1 MSERKS
7 EYQVRKEKLEQLRA
21 RGVNPYV
28 ENFDKTHT
36 IGDVISLYDAKT
48 DLRDSEV
55 IVSSPVM
62 QVSTA
67 GRVTLFRTH
76 GKLSFAR
83 IQDGTGEIQV
93 LFHKDNC
100 SIDMAGEHM
109 AEVGLWEQGT
119 SAYKFFEKM
128 IDVGDFVWVRGEVF
142 RTHKGELTIFAPQ
155 FTLLTKA
162 LLPLGDK
169 FHGIEDMDTR
179 LRKRYLDVVFHSD
192 VRDMLY
198 RRSKFWQEMR
208 NFLLKHSFMEVETPI
223 LETTTWWADA
233 NPFATHHNALDLD
246 VFLRISCWELRQ
258 KRLMVAGFEKTFEI
272 GRIFRNEGMSP
283 EHAQDYTQM
292 ENYRAYADY
301 RQMMALVK
309 DMYMHIIDTVYPHK
323 NRKFTIRGYDVDFNQ
338 EWQEI
343 DYATIIK
350 EKTDIDIFTATEE
363 QIEKKLTELHVKYE
377 PHNRIRLIDTL
388 RKYCR
393 KQLSWPAF
401 LVNVPTFISPLA
413 KSKIDKPE
421 LTNRFQVIIA
431 GSEVGN
437 GFSELNDPLDQRS
450 RFEEQQAMR
459 DAGDDEA
466 QMADREYVEALEHG
480 MPPTAWF
487 GVSERLF
494 CFLEDKPIREA
505 QYFPLMKP
513 EHDTTWSEPVI
524 ASETK
529 WSAAI
534 QDSIIYKDNLTAD
547 DREIYKKIRLECL
560 LNEKDAFGDKYDI
573 EAAFT
578 EQEWKDKLRPWRY
591 VVVAFDK
598 KIPVAMMV
606 VMPWKD
612 DNSIGGIFGV
622 YVNEKYRKQ
631 GIAKHMMQMCLS
643 HIFDAL
649 QLDTARID
657 VLTTAPI
664 AKSFYDTLWFVQTET
679 IEEDIN
685 WKQHTAIRMEL
696 TKDAYTKIATSSATP
711 RNDVTYTNLPSTSD
725 AQALADKYL
734 TETRKHCEQVGKIM
748 QYFAKKLWQD
758 QDARYIAGLL
768 HDVDRDHIGK
778 DPHKHLGE
786 EFEKIVGEIDL
797 SDQLIADIR
806 SHYTEKTGVPV
817 DLLIRKYLS
826 AVDEL
831 SGLMYAYSLMRPE
844 WFVGMEAKSVM
855 KKIKDKKFAA
865 GVDREHVRNCEK
877 YLNIPLEEFIPQ
889 VIEALVS

>member
-7 EYQVRKEKLEQLRA
+7 EQQVRKEKLEQLRA
-21 RGVNPYV
+21 RGINPYV

-36 IGDVISLYDAKT
+36 IGDIISSYDTKA

-55 IVSSPVM
+55 IVWSPVM

-67 GRVTLFRTH
+67 WRVTLFRTH

-100 SIDMAGEHM
+100 QINVNGSLVS
-109 AEVGLWEQGT
+109 EVGTGEVWT

-128 IDVGDFVWVRGEVF
+128 IDVGDFVGVRGEVF
-142 RTHKGELTIFAPQ
+142 RTHKGELTIFAPD
-155 FTLLTKA
+155 FMLLTKT

-179 LRKRYLDVVFHSD
+179 LRKRYLDVVFHTD

-208 NFLLKHSFMEVETPI
+208 NFLLKQSFMEVETPI
-223 LETTTWWADA
+223 LETTTGWADA

-246 VFLRISCWELRQ
+246 VFLRISCGELRQ

-272 GRIFRNEGMSP
+272 GRIFRNEWMSP

-309 DMYMHIIDTVYPHK
+309 DMYMHIVDTVYPHK
-323 NRKFTIRGYDVDFNQ
+323 ERKFSIRWYDVDFNQ
-338 EWQEI
+338 EWKEI
-343 DYATIIK
+343 DYATIIQ
-350 EKTDIDIFTATEE
+350 EKTSIDIFTATEA
-363 QIEKKLTELHVKYE
+363 QIEKKLTELNVKYE

-393 KQLSWPAF
+393 KQIAWPAF
-401 LVNVPTFISPLA
+401 LINVPTFISPLA

-431 GSEVGN
+431 WSEVGN

-513 EHDTTWSEPVI
+513 LSHSEHNEEPNI
-524 ASETK
+524 T
-529 WSAAI
+529 
-534 QDSIIYKDNLTAD
+534 YKDTRKES
-547 DREIYKKIRLECL
+547 DREIYKQIRLESL
-560 LNEKDAFGDKYDI
+560 DQEPNAFWGKLNDEKNLTQDQWI
-573 EAAFT
+573 E
-578 EQEWKDKLRPWRY
+578 KMMKPWNY
-591 VVVAFDK
+591 LVIAFDGK
-598 KIPVAMMV
+598 NP
-606 VMPWKD
+606 
-612 DNSIGGIFGV
+612 IGIMRSAAWRENPEQAGLFAV
-622 YVNEKYRKQ
+622 YVKKEYRRQ
-631 GIAKHMMQMCLS
+631 GIASTLLDRCIGFVKNTLNLNKMTLHVNQS
-643 HIFDAL
+643 EQAAV
-649 QLDTARID
+649 QLYKNKWFVDKGIVTNEDGQQRID
-657 VLTTAPI
+657 
-664 AKSFYDTLWFVQTET
+664 
-679 IEEDIN
+679 
-685 WKQHTAIRMEL
+685 MEL
-696 TKDAYTKIATSSATP
+696 ILSAEEESADYTKIPKVSE
-711 RNDVTYTNLPSTSD
+711 

-758 QDARYIAGLL
+758 QDAWYIAGLL

-778 DPHKHLGE
+778 DASKHLGE

-826 AVDEL
+826 SVDEL

-844 WFVGMEAKSVM
+844 WFTGMEAKSVI

-865 GVDREHVRNCEK
+865 GVDREHVRNCET
-877 YLNIPLEEFIPQ
+877 YLNIPLEEFILQ
-889 VIEALVS
+889 MIEALTS

>member
-7 EYQVRKEKLEQLRA
+7 EYQVRKEKLEHLRV
-21 RGVNPYV
+21 RGINPYV

-36 IGDVISLYDAKT
+36 IRDIIASYDPKA
-48 DLRDSEV
+48 DLRNSEV
-55 IVSSPVM
+55 IVWSPVM

-67 GRVTLFRTH
+67 WRVTLFRTH

-93 LFHKDNC
+93 MFHRDNC
-100 SIDMAGEHM
+100 YIDVAGEHM
-109 AEVGLWEQGT
+109 SEIGSWEEGT
-119 SAYKFFEKM
+119 SAYKFFEKYV
-128 IDVGDFVWVRGEVF
+128 DVGDFVWVRGEVF
-142 RTHKGELTIFAPQ
+142 HTHKGELTIFAPQ
-155 FTLLTKA
+155 FMLLTKA

-198 RRSKFWQEMR
+198 RRSKFWQSMR
-208 NFLLKHSFMEVETPI
+208 EFLLKQNFMEVETPI

-246 VFLRISCWELRQ
+246 VFLRISCGELRQ

-272 GRIFRNEGMSP
+272 GRIFRNEWMSP

-323 NRKFTIRGYDVDFNQ
+323 NRKFTIRWYEVDFNQ

-343 DYATIIK
+343 DYATIIQ
-350 EKTDIDIFTATEE
+350 EKTSIDIFTATEQE
-363 QIEKKLTELHVKYE
+363 IESKLRELNVKYE

-401 LVNVPTFISPLA
+401 LINVPTFISPLA
-413 KSKIDKPE
+413 KSKIDRPE

-513 EHDTTWSEPVI
+513 EHNPSKETVI
-524 ASETK
+524 ARSG
-529 WSAAI
+529 SDVAI
-534 QDSIIYKDNLTAD
+534 QDMITYKDNLSPD

-560 LNEKDAFGDKYDI
+560 SCEKDAFGDKYDV
-573 EAAFT
+573 ESAFT
-578 EQEWKDKLRPWRY
+578 EQEWKDKMQKGYLIL
-591 VVVAFDK
+591 AFDK
-598 KIPVAMMV
+598 NVPVGIMRAMPRKEDPSV
-606 VMPWKD
+606 
-612 DNSIGGIFGV
+612 GGIFAV
-622 YVNEKYRKQ
+622 YVNESYRSQ
-631 GIAKHMMQMCLS
+631 GIASHMLQKCIH
-643 HIFDAL
+643 HIFTTL
-649 QLDTARID
+649 NLKKVRLD
-657 VLTTAPI
+657 VFESAPI
-664 AKSFYDTLWFVQTET
+664 AKSFYEKHWFKAVWSKETE
-679 IEEDIN
+679 INGKIYPDIV
-685 WKQHTAIRMEL
+685 MEL
-696 TKDAYTKIATSSATP
+696 TKDDYSKITTSSTTP
-711 RNDVTYTNLPSTSD
+711 RNDVVYTNLPSTSQ
-725 AQALADKYL
+725 AQALANKYL
-734 TETRKHCEQVGKIM
+734 TDTLQHCEQVAKVM
-748 QYFAKKLWQD
+748 QHFAHKLWQD
-758 QDARYIAGLL
+758 QDAWYIAWLL
-768 HDVDRDHIGK
+768 HDIDRDYIDK
-778 DPHKHLGE
+778 DPTRHLGE
-786 EFEKIVGEIDL
+786 EFEKIVSEVDL
-797 SDQLIADIR
+797 PAQLIADIR
-806 SHYTEKTGVPV
+806 SHYTEKTGVPI
-817 DLLIRKYLS
+817 DILIRQYLAS
-826 AVDEL
+826 VDEL
-831 SGLMYAYSLMRPE
+831 TWFIHAYSLMRPE
-844 WFVGMEAKSVM
+844 GYSGMESKSVI
-855 KKIKDKKFAA
+855 KKLKDKKFAA
-865 GVDREHVRNCEK
+865 GVSRDHCRYCETL
-877 YLNIPLEEFIPQ
+877 LNIPLAEFIPE
-889 VIEALVS
+889 VIGALSA

>member
-1 MSERKS
+1 MTERKS

-21 RGVNPYV
+21 RGINPYV

-36 IGDVISLYDAKT
+36 IGDILASFENKA

-55 IVSSPVM
+55 IVWSPRM

-67 GRVTLFRTH
+67 WRVTLFRTH

-93 LFHKDNC
+93 LFHRDNC
-100 SIDMAGEHM
+100 HIDVAGEHM
-109 AEVGLWEQGT
+109 AEVWLWEEGT
-119 SAYKFFEKM
+119 SAYKFIEKY
-128 IDVGDFVWVRGEVF
+128 IDVGDFIGVSGEVF

-155 FTLLTKA
+155 FMLLTKT

-198 RRSKFWQEMR
+198 RRSKFWQSMR
-208 NFLLKHSFMEVETPI
+208 EFLLKQSFMEVETPI
-223 LETTTWWADA
+223 LETTTGWADA

-246 VFLRISCWELRQ
+246 VFLRISCGELRQ

-301 RQMMALVK
+301 RQMMTLVK

-323 NRKFTIRGYDVDFNQ
+323 NRKFTIRWYEVDFNQ

-350 EKTDIDIFTATEE
+350 EKTQIDIFTATE
-363 QIEKKLTELHVKYE
+363 QDIEAKLTELQVKYE

-413 KSKIDKPE
+413 KSKVDKPE

-437 GFSELNDPLDQRS
+437 GFSELNDPLDQRA

-513 EHDTTWSEPVI
+513 ENIWSSSSWK
-524 ASETK
+524 SEATEG
-529 WSAAI
+529 SSTI
-534 QDSIIYKDNLTAD
+534 NLDSSLHSEWQT
-547 DREIYKKIRLECL
+547 
-560 LNEKDAFGDKYDI
+560 YD
-573 EAAFT
+573 
-578 EQEWKDKLRPWRY
+578 
-591 VVVAFDK
+591 
-598 KIPVAMMV
+598 
-606 VMPWKD
+606 
-612 DNSIGGIFGV
+612 
-622 YVNEKYRKQ
+622 
-631 GIAKHMMQMCLS
+631 
-643 HIFDAL
+643 
-649 QLDTARID
+649 
-657 VLTTAPI
+657 
-664 AKSFYDTLWFVQTET
+664 
-679 IEEDIN
+679 
-685 WKQHTAIRMEL
+685 
-696 TKDAYTKIATSSATP
+696 
-711 RNDVTYTNLPSTSD
+711 NLPSKTD
-725 AQALADKYL
+725 AQSLADKYL

-758 QDARYIAGLL
+758 TDARYIAGLL

-778 DPHKHLGE
+778 DPSKHLGE

-806 SHYTEKTGVPV
+806 SHYTEKTWVPV

-826 AVDEL
+826 AIDEL

-844 WFVGMEAKSVM
+844 WFNGMEAKSVM

-877 YLNIPLEEFIPQ
+877 YLNIPLEEFIPSM
-889 VIEALVS
+889 IEALVS

>member
-21 RGVNPYV
+21 RGINPYV

-36 IGDVISLYDAKT
+36 IGDIITSYDVKT
-48 DLRDSEV
+48 DLRDSEI
-55 IVSSPVM
+55 IVWSPVM

-67 GRVTLFRTH
+67 WRVTLFRTH

-83 IQDGTGEIQV
+83 IQDGTWEIQV

-100 SIDMAGEHM
+100 QIDVNGSLL
-109 AEVGLWEQGT
+109 AEVGNGESWT

-128 IDVGDFVWVRGEVF
+128 IDVGDFVGVSGEVF

-155 FTLLTKA
+155 FMLLTKA

-208 NFLLKHSFMEVETPI
+208 NFLLKQSFMEVETPI

-301 RQMMALVK
+301 RQMMTLVK

-323 NRKFTIRGYDVDFNQ
+323 ERKFSIRWYDVDFNQ

-350 EKTDIDIFTATEE
+350 EKTQIDIFTATEE
-363 QIEKKLTELHVKYE
+363 QIEKKLTELKVKYE

-393 KQLSWPAF
+393 KQIAGPAF
-401 LVNVPTFISPLA
+401 LINVPTFISPLA

-431 GSEVGN
+431 WSEVGN

-450 RFEEQQAMR
+450 RFEQQQAMR

-513 EHDTTWSEPVI
+513 EHNPLSSWAEWN
-524 ASETK
+524 ETK
-529 WSAAI
+529 DLS
-534 QDSIIYKDNLTAD
+534 N
-547 DREIYKKIRLECL
+547 
-560 LNEKDAFGDKYDI
+560 NEDFSLHS
-573 EAAFT
+573 
-578 EQEWKDKLRPWRY
+578 EW
-591 VVVAFDK
+591 
-598 KIPVAMMV
+598 
-606 VMPWKD
+606 
-612 DNSIGGIFGV
+612 
-622 YVNEKYRKQ
+622 Q
-631 GIAKHMMQMCLS
+631 
-643 HIFDAL
+643 
-649 QLDTARID
+649 
-657 VLTTAPI
+657 
-664 AKSFYDTLWFVQTET
+664 
-679 IEEDIN
+679 
-685 WKQHTAIRMEL
+685 
-696 TKDAYTKIATSSATP
+696 
-711 RNDVTYTNLPSTSD
+711 VTYTKLPSTAE

-758 QDARYIAGLL
+758 ADARYIAGLL
-768 HDVDRDHIGK
+768 HDIDRDHIGK
-778 DPHKHLGE
+778 DASKHLGE

-806 SHYTEKTGVPV
+806 SHYTEKTWVPV

-826 AVDEL
+826 AIDEL

-844 WFVGMEAKSVM
+844 WFGGMETKSVM

-877 YLNIPLEEFIPQ
+877 YLNISLEEFIPQ
-889 VIEALVS
+889 MIEALAS

>member
-36 IGDVISLYDAKT
+36 IGDIISLYDAKT

-100 SIDMAGEHM
+100 AIDVAGKTM
-109 AEVGLWEQGT
+109 IEVWSGEQGT

-128 IDVGDFVWVRGEVF
+128 IDVGDFVGVRGEVF

-208 NFLLKHSFMEVETPI
+208 NFLLKQNFMEVETPI

-338 EWQEI
+338 EWKEI
-343 DYATIIK
+343 DYATIIQ
-350 EKTDIDIFTATEE
+350 EKTGIDIFTATEE
-363 QIEKKLTELHVKYE
+363 QIEKKLTELKVKYE

-401 LVNVPTFISPLA
+401 LINVPTFISPLA

-513 EHDTTWSEPVI
+513 EHNPLSSWVEWN
-524 ASETK
+524 ETK
-529 WSAAI
+529 DI
-534 QDSIIYKDNLTAD
+534 GNNKDS
-547 DREIYKKIRLECL
+547 L
-560 LNEKDAFGDKYDI
+560 LSS
-573 EAAFT
+573 
-578 EQEWKDKLRPWRY
+578 EWQVTYDKLP
-591 VVVAFDK
+591 
-598 KIPVAMMV
+598 
-606 VMPWKD
+606 
-612 DNSIGGIFGV
+612 
-622 YVNEKYRKQ
+622 
-631 GIAKHMMQMCLS
+631 
-643 HIFDAL
+643 
-649 QLDTARID
+649 
-657 VLTTAPI
+657 
-664 AKSFYDTLWFVQTET
+664 T
-679 IEEDIN
+679 I
-685 WKQHTAIRMEL
+685 
-696 TKDAYTKIATSSATP
+696 
-711 RNDVTYTNLPSTSD
+711 SD
-725 AQALADKYL
+725 AQTLADKYL

-817 DLLIRKYLS
+817 DLLIRKYLAS
-826 AVDEL
+826 VDEL

-889 VIEALVS
+889 VIEALAS

>member
-7 EYQVRKEKLEQLRA
+7 EQQVRKEKVEQLRA
-21 RGVNPYV
+21 RGINPYV

-36 IGDVISLYDAKT
+36 IGDINTSYDSNT

-55 IVSSPVM
+55 IVWSPVM

-67 GRVTLFRTH
+67 WRVTLFRTH

-93 LFHKDNC
+93 MFHRDNC
-100 SIDMAGEHM
+100 HIDVAGEHM
-109 AEVGLWEQGT
+109 AEVGSGEQGT
-119 SAYKFFEKM
+119 SAYKFFEKYV
-128 IDVGDFVWVRGEVF
+128 DVGDFVGVHGEVF

-155 FTLLTKA
+155 FMLLTKA

-198 RRSKFWQEMR
+198 RRSKFWQSMR
-208 NFLLKHSFMEVETPI
+208 EFLLKQSFMEVETPI
-223 LETTTWWADA
+223 LETTTGWADA

-246 VFLRISCWELRQ
+246 VFLRISCGELRQ

-272 GRIFRNEGMSP
+272 GRIFRNEWMSP

-309 DMYMHIIDTVYPHK
+309 DMYMYIIDTVYPHK
-323 NRKFTIRGYDVDFNQ
+323 NRQFAIRWYDVDFNQ
-338 EWQEI
+338 ERQEI
-343 DYATIIK
+343 DYATIIQ
-350 EKTDIDIFTATEE
+350 EKTSIDIFTATEQ
-363 QIEKKLTELHVKYE
+363 QIEAKLTELKVKYE

-513 EHDTTWSEPVI
+513 EHSLSSSWVEWD
-524 ASETK
+524 ETK
-529 WSAAI
+529 DLGNHK
-534 QDSIIYKDNLTAD
+534 DS
-547 DREIYKKIRLECL
+547 
-560 LNEKDAFGDKYDI
+560 
-573 EAAFT
+573 
-578 EQEWKDKLRPWRY
+578 
-591 VVVAFDK
+591 
-598 KIPVAMMV
+598 
-606 VMPWKD
+606 
-612 DNSIGGIFGV
+612 
-622 YVNEKYRKQ
+622 
-631 GIAKHMMQMCLS
+631 
-643 HIFDAL
+643 
-649 QLDTARID
+649 
-657 VLTTAPI
+657 API
-664 AKSFYDTLWFVQTET
+664 SEWPA
-679 IEEDIN
+679 
-685 WKQHTAIRMEL
+685 
-696 TKDAYTKIATSSATP
+696 
-711 RNDVTYTNLPSTSD
+711 YTNLPSTTD

-758 QDARYIAGLL
+758 TDARYIAGLL
-768 HDVDRDHIGK
+768 HDIDRDHIGK
-778 DPHKHLGE
+778 DPSKHLGD
-786 EFEKIVGEIDL
+786 EFAKIVGEIDL

-844 WFVGMEAKSVM
+844 WFNGMEAKSVI

-865 GVDREHVRNCEK
+865 GVDREHVKNCEK
-877 YLNIPLEEFIPQ
+877 YLDISLEEFIPQ
-889 VIEALVS
+889 MIEALTSD